1 MRQAYPNPKRTII
14 AGHWVGEEEGL
25 IGSQAFTFDHPEIV
39 KNLHGLFNQDNGTG
53 RVQSTS
59 GAGLMDGGEHMK
71 KWLAQLPK
79 EFQDQVKYNGVGSPA
94 TGGTDHASFD
104 CYGAPAFGLSSV
116 GWDYNPYTHHTNRDT
131 FDKVVFDEVK
141 GNATIVAMLVY
152 LASEDPTNIALARRD
167 LTKPDPTAPAGGRGG
182 GGGRGAAGRG
192 GAPPAG
198 AAPPRNPVDALGWP
212 ASCPK
217 GPRVSPDSGR

>member
-1 MRQAYPNPKRTII
+1 
-14 AGHWVGEEEGL
+14 
-25 IGSQAFTFDHPEIV
+25 
-39 KNLHGLFNQDNGTG
+39 
-53 RVQSTS
+53 
-59 GAGLMDGGEHMK
+59 
-71 KWLAQLPK
+71 
-79 EFQDQVKYNGVGSPA
+79 
-94 TGGTDHASFD
+94 
-104 CYGAPAFGLSSV
+104 V

-182 GGGRGAAGRG
+182 GGRGAGGRG
-192 GAPPAG
+192 GAPAAG
-198 AAPPRNPVDALGWP
+198 APQRNVDAMGWP

-217 GPRVSPDSGR
+217 GPRVSPDSAR